1 MREFYEERRALND
14 LSDANEK
21 LGYLL
26 GLIEDAIGICEDYA
40 PQKALTEIYQHVVK
54 ARGEMRLAE
63 QVADEYLANELTELV
78 TPLEN

>member
-1 MREFYEERRALND
+1 MREFYEERRALNE
-14 LSDANEK
+14 LSDMNEK

-40 PQKALTEIYQHVVK
+40 PQKALTDIYQHVVK

-63 QVADEYLANELTELV
+63 QVADEYLANELVDLV
-78 TPLEN
+78 TPQKD